1 MVKSHKETP
10 VDPMIVAPRLTALRE
25 ALGLSKAEFSDMIE
39 IDRSSYTKIEK
50 GEKPLLPRQA
60 YKIYERFGVDMNY
73 IYLGQ
78 VGGVPQR
85 LSKALTA
92 NLSTLH

>member
-1 MVKSHKETP
+1 
-10 VDPMIVAPRLTALRE
+10 MIVAPRLTALRE
-25 ALGLSKAEFSDMIE
+25 ALGMTKADFSDMIE

-60 YKIYERFGVDMNY
+60 FKIYERFGVDMNY

-78 VGGVPQR
+78 VGGVPQK
-85 LSKALTA
+85 LSKTLTTIL
-92 NLSTLH
+92 NTLH

>member
-1 MVKSHKETP
+1 MVKSSKDSP

-25 ALGLSKAEFSDMIE
+25 ALGMTKADFSDMIE

-60 YKIYERFGVDMNY
+60 FKIYERFGVDMNY

-78 VGGVPQR
+78 VGGVPQK
-85 LSKALTA
+85 LSKTLTTIL
-92 NLSTLH
+92 NTLH